1 MNFNFHVSYTK
12 KDEMVDCK
20 SPVLM
25 FLEIYI
31 IYIMDRC
38 VGYIWSYIDH
48 IIITYNYMINVWSY
62 ISYILINIIIYIIY
76 IYSRKNLESNLRLP
90 RIFWESVI
98 GEIEIW
104 SFAMSSIIMSKN
116 VCSIWVFNIW
126 YVVIELNWFLK

>member
-31 IYIMDRC
+31 IYIIDQYMGC
-38 VGYIWSYIDH
+38 IWSYIDH